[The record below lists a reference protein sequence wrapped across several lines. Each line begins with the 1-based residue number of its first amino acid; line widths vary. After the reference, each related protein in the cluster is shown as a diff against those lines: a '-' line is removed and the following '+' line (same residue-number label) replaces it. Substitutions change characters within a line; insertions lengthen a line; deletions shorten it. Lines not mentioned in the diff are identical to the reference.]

1 MHDFRL
7 HGTQTTATCVLFF
20 LPLVYPVISL
30 GLFWPLGWNRTQLCT
45 QKTNFQISNA
55 NYHKLSIPI

>member
-30 GLFWPLGWNRTQLCT
+30 GLFWPLG
-45 QKTNFQISNA
+45 
-55 NYHKLSIPI
+55 